1 MTEPCTVFISAPDV
15 LPTLQQ
21 RAGARSG
28 ELLTF
33 SDTDAL
39 RALDVITTRRP
50 GLVVL
55 ERLFAATPRGAALI
69 NRIKADPTLERAE
82 IRVLAH
88 DSDYARVLPRAT
100 TGGNGA
106 ASAIAEPA
114 VRAATVP
121 EAPLDRRGTRRAPRF
136 KITGQVEVLIDGNT
150 AALVDLSVCGAHVV
164 SPTILKPNQRVRMA
178 LPDEAGVV
186 KFNAAVAW
194 ASFEMPPKGSPRYR
208 AGINFVD
215 ADGPSVDAFC
225 GRHRA

>member
-1 MTEPCTVFISAPDV
+1 MTEHCTVFISAPDV

-21 RAGARSG
+21 RAGAPGG
-28 ELLTF
+28 EMLTF

-69 NRIKADPTLERAE
+69 KRIKADPTLEQAE
-82 IRVLAH
+82 IRVLSH
-88 DSDYARVLPRAT
+88 DSDYVRVLARAT

-106 ASAIAEPA
+106 VTAIAAPA
-114 VRAATVP
+114 GRAVTVP
-121 EAPLDRRGTRRAPRF
+121 DAPLDRRGTRRATRF
-136 KITGQVEVLIDGNT
+136 RIAGHVEVLIDGNT
-150 AALVDLSVCGAHVV
+150 AALVDLSTCGAHVV
-164 SPTILKPNQRVRMA
+164 SPTVLKPKQRVRMA

-186 KFNAAVAW
+186 KFNAEVAW
-194 ASFEMPPKGSPRYR
+194 ASFEMPPTSGPRYR

-215 ADGPSVDAFC
+215 ADGTSVDAFC
-225 GRHRA
+225 RRHGA